1 MQRILVTGG
10 CGFIGSNFINY
21 VLDNDLAESVV
32 NIDKCTYAS
41 NTEFINSKHRKS
53 KRYSLYADDI
63 SKKLS
68 VVSNKFDYIFH
79 FAAESHVDN
88 SIKDPSPF
96 IESNVLGTFNIV
108 NWGFQNNIPVVVV
121 STDEVYGSLSWKE
134 ASSEEDS
141 RLKPSSIYSS
151 SKAAAD
157 LIAMSYY
164 HTHKYDVRITRCTN
178 NFGPHQHKEKF
189 IPNTIL
195 KIKNKEKIPVYGDGQ
210 NIREWIWVEDHCQAV
225 FSVALNGKAGNIYNI
240 GSGNEQRNID
250 VVNKLLDIMCESKDL
265 ISFVED
271 RKGHDKR
278 YSLDSSKIV
287 LETGWFPKVTESNF
301 EDYLVKTVDYYCK
314 DR

>member
-21 VLDNDLAESVV
+21 VLDNDLVESVV

-41 NTEFINSKHRKS
+41 DQSYIKS
-53 KRYSLYADDI
+53 KYRNSNRYQLYIEDI
-63 SKKLS
+63 CGKPSFVTK
-68 VVSNKFDYIFH
+68 NFDYIFH

-88 SIKDPSPF
+88 SIKTPLPF

-108 NWGFQNNIPVVVV
+108 NWGFENNIPTVVV
-121 STDEVYGSLSWKE
+121 STDEVYGSLNWKE
-134 ASSEEDS
+134 ASSNEDS
-141 RLKPSSIYSS
+141 QLRPSSIYSS

-157 LIAMSYY
+157 LIALSY
-164 HTHKYDVRITRCTN
+164 HKTHNYDVRITRCTN
-178 NFGPHQHKEKF
+178 NFGPNQNKEKF

-195 KIKNKEKIPVYGDGQ
+195 KINNKQKIPVYGDGQ
-210 NIREWIWVEDHCQAV
+210 NIREWIWVEDHCHAV
-225 FSVALNGKAGNIYNI
+225 YNVALNGKAGQVYNI
-240 GSGNEQRNID
+240 GSGNEQRNLD
-250 VVNKLLDIMCESKDL
+250 VVNMLLDIMGEDKNL

-287 LETGWFPKVTESNF
+287 LETGWYPKVTESNF
-301 EDYLVKTVDYYCK
+301 EEYLKKTVDYYCK
-314 DR
+314 

>member
-21 VLDNDLAESVV
+21 VLDNDLVESVV

-41 NTEFINSKHRKS
+41 DKNYIKPRHRNSDRYQLYIEDICGKPSFVS
-53 KRYSLYADDI
+53 K
-63 SKKLS
+63 
-68 VVSNKFDYIFH
+68 NFDYIFH

-88 SIKDPSPF
+88 SIKTPLPF

-108 NWGFQNNIPVVVV
+108 NWGYENNIPTVVV

-134 ASSEEDS
+134 ASSDEDS
-141 RLKPSSIYSS
+141 QLKPSSIYSS

-157 LIAMSYY
+157 LIALSY
-164 HTHKYDVRITRCTN
+164 HKTHNYDVRITRCTN
-178 NFGPHQHKEKF
+178 NFGPNQNREKF

-195 KIKNKEKIPVYGDGQ
+195 KIKNKQQIPVYGDGQ

-225 FSVALNGKAGNIYNI
+225 FNVALNGKAGNVYNI
-240 GSGNEQRNID
+240 GSGNEQRNLDI
-250 VVNKLLDIMCESKDL
+250 VNMLLDIMDGETDL

-301 EDYLVKTVDYYCK
+301 EEYLKKTVDYYC
-314 DR
+314 R

>member
-21 VLDNDLAESVV
+21 VLDNDLVESVV

-41 NTEFINSKHRKS
+41 DQNYIKPKYRNSNRYQLYIEDICGKPSFVS
-53 KRYSLYADDI
+53 K
-63 SKKLS
+63 
-68 VVSNKFDYIFH
+68 NFDYIFH

-88 SIKDPSPF
+88 SIKTPLPF
-96 IESNVLGTFNIV
+96 IESNVLGTFNII
-108 NWGFQNNIPVVVV
+108 NWGFENNIPTVVV

-134 ASSEEDS
+134 ASSDEDS
-141 RLKPSSIYSS
+141 QLRPSSIYSS

-157 LIAMSYY
+157 LIALSY
-164 HTHKYDVRITRCTN
+164 HKTHNYDVRITRCTN
-178 NFGPHQHKEKF
+178 NFGPNQNKEKF

-195 KIKNKEKIPVYGDGQ
+195 KIKNKQQIPVYGDGQ
-210 NIREWIWVEDHCQAV
+210 NIREWIWVEDHCHAV
-225 FSVALNGKAGNIYNI
+225 FNVALNGKAGNVYNI
-240 GSGNEQRNID
+240 GSGNEQRNLDI
-250 VVNKLLDIMCESKDL
+250 VNMLLDIMCESKDL

-287 LETGWFPKVTESNF
+287 LETGWYPKVTESNF
-301 EDYLVKTVDYYCK
+301 EEYLVKTVDYYCK
-314 DR
+314 

>member
-21 VLDNDLAESVV
+21 VLDNNLVENVV

-41 NTEFINSKHRKS
+41 NKNYIKPKYRKS
-53 KRYSLYADDI
+53 NRYQLYIEDI
-63 SKKLS
+63 CGKPSFVTK
-68 VVSNKFDYIFH
+68 NFDYIFH

-88 SIKDPSPF
+88 SIKTPLPF

-108 NWGFQNNIPVVVV
+108 NWGYENNIPTVVV

-134 ASSEEDS
+134 ASSDEDS
-141 RLKPSSIYSS
+141 QLKPSSIYSS

-157 LIAMSYY
+157 LIALSY
-164 HTHKYDVRITRCTN
+164 HKTHNYDVRITRCTN
-178 NFGPHQHKEKF
+178 NFGPNQNREKF

-195 KIKNKEKIPVYGDGQ
+195 KIKNKQQIPVYGDGQ
-210 NIREWIWVEDHCQAV
+210 NIREWIWVEDHCHAV
-225 FSVALNGKAGNIYNI
+225 FNVALNGKAGNVYNI
-240 GSGNEQRNID
+240 GSGNEQRNLDI
-250 VVNKLLDIMCESKDL
+250 VNMLLDIMDGETDL
-265 ISFVED
+265 ITFVED

-287 LETGWFPKVTESNF
+287 LETGWYPKVTESNF
-301 EDYLVKTVDYYCK
+301 EEYLKKTVDYYCK
-314 DR
+314 

>member
-21 VLDNDLAESVV
+21 VLDNDLVESVV

-41 NTEFINSKHRKS
+41 NQNYIKPKYRNSNRYQLYIEDICGKPSFVS
-53 KRYSLYADDI
+53 K
-63 SKKLS
+63 
-68 VVSNKFDYIFH
+68 KFDYIFH

-88 SIKDPSPF
+88 SIKTPLPF

-108 NWGFQNNIPVVVV
+108 NWGFENNIPTVVV

-134 ASSEEDS
+134 ASSDEDS
-141 RLKPSSIYSS
+141 QLKPSSIYSS

-157 LIAMSYY
+157 LIALSY
-164 HTHKYDVRITRCTN
+164 HKTHNYDVRITRCTN
-178 NFGPHQHKEKF
+178 NFGPNQNKEKF

-195 KIKNKEKIPVYGDGQ
+195 KIKNKQQIPVYGDGQ
-210 NIREWIWVEDHCQAV
+210 NIREWIWVEDHCHAV
-225 FSVALNGKAGNIYNI
+225 YNVAINGKAGNVYNI
-240 GSGNEQRNID
+240 GSGNEQRNLDI
-250 VVNKLLDIMCESKDL
+250 VNMLLDIMGGETDL

-301 EDYLVKTVDYYCK
+301 EEYLKKTVDYYC
-314 DR
+314 R

>member
-21 VLDNDLAESVV
+21 VLDNELVESVV

-41 NTEFINSKHRKS
+41 DKNYIKPRHRNSDRYQLYIEDICGKPSFVS
-53 KRYSLYADDI
+53 K
-63 SKKLS
+63 
-68 VVSNKFDYIFH
+68 NFDYIFH

-88 SIKDPSPF
+88 SIKTPLPF

-108 NWGFQNNIPVVVV
+108 NWGYENNIPTVVV

-134 ASSEEDS
+134 ASSDEDS
-141 RLKPSSIYSS
+141 QLKPSSIYSS

-157 LIAMSYY
+157 LIALSY
-164 HTHKYDVRITRCTN
+164 HKTHNYDVRITRCTN
-178 NFGPHQHKEKF
+178 NFGPNQNKEKF

-195 KIKNKEKIPVYGDGQ
+195 KIKNKQQIPVYGDGQ

-225 FSVALNGKAGNIYNI
+225 FNVALNGKAGNVYNI
-240 GSGNEQRNID
+240 GSGNEQRNLDI
-250 VVNKLLDIMCESKDL
+250 VNMLLDIMDGETDL

-301 EDYLVKTVDYYCK
+301 EEYLKKTVDYYC
-314 DR
+314 R

>member
-21 VLDNDLAESVV
+21 VLDNDLVESVV

-41 NTEFINSKHRKS
+41 DQNYIKPKYRNSNRYQLYIEDICGKPSFVS
-53 KRYSLYADDI
+53 K
-63 SKKLS
+63 
-68 VVSNKFDYIFH
+68 NFDYIFH

-88 SIKDPSPF
+88 SIKTPLPF
-96 IESNVLGTFNIV
+96 IESNVLGTFNII
-108 NWGFQNNIPVVVV
+108 NWGFENNIPTVVV

-134 ASSEEDS
+134 ASSDEDS
-141 RLKPSSIYSS
+141 QLRPSSIYSS

-157 LIAMSYY
+157 LIALSY
-164 HTHKYDVRITRCTN
+164 HKTHNYDVRITRCTN
-178 NFGPHQHKEKF
+178 NFGPNQNKEKF

-195 KIKNKEKIPVYGDGQ
+195 KIKNKQQIPVYGDGQ
-210 NIREWIWVEDHCQAV
+210 NIREWIWVEDHCHAV
-225 FSVALNGKAGNIYNI
+225 FNVALNGKAGNVYNI
-240 GSGNEQRNID
+240 GSGNEQRNLDI
-250 VVNKLLDIMCESKDL
+250 VNMLLDIMCESKDL

-287 LETGWFPKVTESNF
+287 LETGWYPKVTENNF
-301 EDYLVKTVDYYCK
+301 EEYLVKTVDYYCK
-314 DR
+314 

>member
-32 NIDKCTYAS
+32 NIDKRTYAS
-41 NTEFINSKHRKS
+41 NTDFIKEKYRKS

-63 SKKLS
+63 AKGIS

-88 SIKDPSPF
+88 SIKDPTPF

-108 NWGFQNNIPVVVV
+108 NWGFQNNIPTVVV

-134 ASSEEDS
+134 ASSDEDS
-141 RLKPSSIYSS
+141 QLRPSSIYSS

-157 LIAMSYY
+157 LIALSY
-164 HTHKYDVRITRCTN
+164 HKTHNYDVRVTRCTN

-210 NIREWIWVEDHCQAV
+210 NIREWIWVEDHCHAV
-225 FSVALNGKAGNIYNI
+225 YNVALNGKAGNVYNI

-250 VVNKLLDIMCESKDL
+250 VVNMLLDIMCESKDL

-287 LETGWFPKVTESNF
+287 LETGWYPKVTESNF
-301 EDYLVKTVDYYCK
+301 EEYLVKTVDYYCK
-314 DR
+314 SR

>member
-21 VLDNDLAESVV
+21 VLDNDLVESVV

-41 NTEFINSKHRKS
+41 NKNFIKPRHRNSDRYQLYIEDICGKPSFVS
-53 KRYSLYADDI
+53 K
-63 SKKLS
+63 
-68 VVSNKFDYIFH
+68 NFDYIFH

-88 SIKDPSPF
+88 SIKTPLPF

-108 NWGFQNNIPVVVV
+108 NWGFENNIPTVVV

-134 ASSEEDS
+134 ASSDEDS
-141 RLKPSSIYSS
+141 QVKPSSIYSS

-157 LIAMSYY
+157 LIALSYY
-164 HTHKYDVRITRCTN
+164 KTHNYDVRITRCTN
-178 NFGPHQHKEKF
+178 NFGPNQNKEKF

-195 KIKNKEKIPVYGDGQ
+195 KIKNKQQIPVYGDGQ
-210 NIREWIWVEDHCQAV
+210 NIREWIWVEDHCHAV
-225 FSVALNGKAGNIYNI
+225 FNVALNGKAGNVYNI
-240 GSGNEQRNID
+240 GSGNEQRNLDI
-250 VVNKLLDIMCESKDL
+250 VNMLLDIMEGESDL
-265 ISFVED
+265 ITFVED

-287 LETGWFPKVTESNF
+287 LETGWYPKVTESNF
-301 EDYLVKTVDYYCK
+301 EEYLKKTVDYYCK
-314 DR
+314 

>member
-21 VLDNDLAESVV
+21 VLDNELVESVV

-41 NTEFINSKHRKS
+41 DQTYIKS
-53 KRYSLYADDI
+53 KYRNSNRYQLYIEDI
-63 SKKLS
+63 CGKPSFVSK
-68 VVSNKFDYIFH
+68 NFDYIFH

-88 SIKDPSPF
+88 SIKTPLPF

-108 NWGFQNNIPVVVV
+108 NWGFENNIPTVVV
-121 STDEVYGSLSWKE
+121 STDEVYGSLNWKE
-134 ASSEEDS
+134 ASSDEDS
-141 RLKPSSIYSS
+141 QLRPSSIYSS

-157 LIAMSYY
+157 LIALSY
-164 HTHKYDVRITRCTN
+164 HKTHNYDVRITRCTN
-178 NFGPHQHKEKF
+178 NFGPNQNKEKF

-195 KIKNKEKIPVYGDGQ
+195 KIKNKQKIPVYGDGQ
-210 NIREWIWVEDHCQAV
+210 NIREWIWVEDHCHAV
-225 FSVALNGKAGNIYNI
+225 FNVALNGKAGQVYNI
-240 GSGNEQRNID
+240 GSGNEQRNLD
-250 VVNKLLDIMCESKDL
+250 VVNMLLEIMGEDKNL

-287 LETGWFPKVTESNF
+287 LETGWYPKVTESNF
-301 EDYLVKTVDYYCK
+301 EEYLKKTVDYYCK
-314 DR
+314 

>member
-32 NIDKCTYAS
+32 NIDKCSYAS
-41 NTEFINSKHRKS
+41 NPDFVKEKYRKS

-63 SKKLS
+63 AKGIS

-108 NWGFQNNIPVVVV
+108 NWGFQNNIPTVVV

-134 ASSEEDS
+134 ASSDEDS
-141 RLKPSSIYSS
+141 LLKPSSIYSS

-157 LIAMSYY
+157 LIALSYY
-164 HTHKYDVRITRCTN
+164 KTHNYDVRVTRCTN

-210 NIREWIWVEDHCQAV
+210 NIREWIWVEDHCHAV
-225 FSVALNGKAGNIYNI
+225 FNVALNGKAGNVYNI

-250 VVNKLLDIMCESKDL
+250 VVNMLLDIMCESKDL

-287 LETGWFPKVTESNF
+287 LETGWYPKVTESNF
-301 EDYLVKTVDYYCK
+301 EEYLVKTVDFYCK

>member
-32 NIDKCTYAS
+32 NIDKCSYAS
-41 NTEFINSKHRKS
+41 NPDFVKQKYRKS
-53 KRYSLYADDI
+53 KRYSLYSDDI
-63 SKKLS
+63 AKGIS
-68 VVSNKFDYIFH
+68 VVTNKFDYIFH

-88 SIKDPSPF
+88 SIKNPSPF

-108 NWGFQNNIPVVVV
+108 NWGFQNNIPTVVV

-134 ASSEEDS
+134 ASSDEDS
-141 RLKPSSIYSS
+141 LLKPSSIYSS

-157 LIAMSYY
+157 LIALSYY
-164 HTHKYDVRITRCTN
+164 KTHNYDVRITRCTN

-210 NIREWIWVEDHCQAV
+210 NIREWIWVEDHCHAV
-225 FSVALNGKAGNIYNI
+225 FNVALNGKAGNVYNI
-240 GSGNEQRNID
+240 GSGNEQRTID
-250 VVNKLLDIMCESKDL
+250 VVNMLLDIMGESKDL

-287 LETGWFPKVTESNF
+287 LETGWYPKVTESNF
-301 EDYLVKTVDYYCK
+301 EEYLVKTVDFYCK

>member
-32 NIDKCTYAS
+32 NIDKRTYAS
-41 NTEFINSKHRKS
+41 NTDFIKEKYRKS

-63 SKKLS
+63 AKGIS

-108 NWGFQNNIPVVVV
+108 NWGFQNNIPTVVV

-134 ASSEEDS
+134 ASSDEES
-141 RLKPSSIYSS
+141 LLKPSSIYSS

-157 LIAMSYY
+157 LIALSYY
-164 HTHKYDVRITRCTN
+164 KTHNYDVRVTRCTN

-210 NIREWIWVEDHCQAV
+210 NIREWIWVEDHCHAV
-225 FSVALNGKAGNIYNI
+225 FNVALNGKAGNVYNI

-250 VVNKLLDIMCESKDL
+250 VVNMLLDIMCESKDL

-287 LETGWFPKVTESNF
+287 LETGWYPKVTESNF
-301 EDYLVKTVDYYCK
+301 EEYLVKTVDFYCK
-314 DR
+314 GR

>member
-21 VLDNDLAESVV
+21 VLDNDLVEKVV

-41 NTEFINSKHRKS
+41 NTEFVKEKHRKS

-63 SKKLS
+63 AKGIS

-108 NWGFQNNIPVVVV
+108 NWGFQNNVPTVVV
-121 STDEVYGSLSWKE
+121 STDEVYGSLNWKE
-134 ASSEEDS
+134 ASSDEDS
-141 RLKPSSIYSS
+141 QLRPSSIYSS

-157 LIAMSYY
+157 LIALSY
-164 HTHKYDVRITRCTN
+164 HKTHNYDVRVTRCTN

-210 NIREWIWVEDHCQAV
+210 NIREWIWVEDHCHAV
-225 FSVALNGKAGNIYNI
+225 YNVALNGKAGNVYNI

-250 VVNKLLDIMCESKDL
+250 VVNMLLDIMCESKDL

-287 LETGWFPKVTESNF
+287 LETGWYPKVTESNF

>member
-21 VLDNDLAESVV
+21 VLDNDLVESVV

-41 NTEFINSKHRKS
+41 DKNYIKPRHRNSDRYQLYIEDICGKPSFVS
-53 KRYSLYADDI
+53 K
-63 SKKLS
+63 
-68 VVSNKFDYIFH
+68 NFDYIFH

-88 SIKDPSPF
+88 SIKTPLPF

-108 NWGFQNNIPVVVV
+108 NWGYENNIPTVVV

-134 ASSEEDS
+134 ASSDEDS
-141 RLKPSSIYSS
+141 QLKPSSIYSS

-157 LIAMSYY
+157 LIALSY
-164 HTHKYDVRITRCTN
+164 HKTHNYDVRITRCTN
-178 NFGPHQHKEKF
+178 NFGPNQNKEKF

-195 KIKNKEKIPVYGDGQ
+195 KIKNKQQIPVYGDGQ

-225 FSVALNGKAGNIYNI
+225 FNVALNGKAGNVYNI
-240 GSGNEQRNID
+240 GSGNEQRNLDI
-250 VVNKLLDIMCESKDL
+250 VNMLLDIMDGETDL

-301 EDYLVKTVDYYCK
+301 EEYLKKTVDYYC
-314 DR
+314 R

>member
-41 NTEFINSKHRKS
+41 DQNYIKPKYRNSNRYQLYIEDICGKPSFVS
-53 KRYSLYADDI
+53 K
-63 SKKLS
+63 
-68 VVSNKFDYIFH
+68 NFDYIFH

-88 SIKDPSPF
+88 SIKTPLPF

-108 NWGFQNNIPVVVV
+108 NWGFENNIPTVVV

-134 ASSEEDS
+134 ASSDEDS
-141 RLKPSSIYSS
+141 QLKPSSIYSS

-157 LIAMSYY
+157 LIALSY
-164 HTHKYDVRITRCTN
+164 HKTHNYDVRITRCTN
-178 NFGPHQHKEKF
+178 NFGPNQNKEKF

-195 KIKNKEKIPVYGDGQ
+195 KIKNKQQIPVYGDGQ
-210 NIREWIWVEDHCQAV
+210 NIREWIWVEDHCHAV
-225 FSVALNGKAGNIYNI
+225 FNVALNGKAGNVYNI
-240 GSGNEQRNID
+240 GSGNEQRNLDI
-250 VVNKLLDIMCESKDL
+250 VNMLLDIMDGETDL

-301 EDYLVKTVDYYCK
+301 EEYLKKTVDYYC
-314 DR
+314 R

>member
-21 VLDNDLAESVV
+21 VLDNELVESVV

-41 NTEFINSKHRKS
+41 DQTYIKS
-53 KRYSLYADDI
+53 KYRNSNRYQLYIEDI
-63 SKKLS
+63 CGKPSFVSK
-68 VVSNKFDYIFH
+68 NFDYIFH

-88 SIKDPSPF
+88 SIKTPLPF

-108 NWGFQNNIPVVVV
+108 NWGFENNIPTVVV
-121 STDEVYGSLSWKE
+121 STDEVYGSLNWKE
-134 ASSEEDS
+134 ASSDEDS
-141 RLKPSSIYSS
+141 QLRPSSIYSS

-157 LIAMSYY
+157 LIALSY
-164 HTHKYDVRITRCTN
+164 HKTHNYDVRITRCTN
-178 NFGPHQHKEKF
+178 NFGPNQNKEKF

-195 KIKNKEKIPVYGDGQ
+195 KIKNKQKIPVYGDGQ
-210 NIREWIWVEDHCQAV
+210 NIREWIWVEDHCHAV
-225 FSVALNGKAGNIYNI
+225 FNIALNGKAGQVYNI
-240 GSGNEQRNID
+240 GSGNEQRNLD
-250 VVNKLLDIMCESKDL
+250 VVNMLLEIMGEDKNL

-287 LETGWFPKVTESNF
+287 LETGWYPKVTESNF
-301 EDYLVKTVDYYCK
+301 EEYLKKTVDYYCK
-314 DR
+314 

>member
-21 VLDNDLAESVV
+21 VLDNDLVESVV

-41 NTEFINSKHRKS
+41 DKNYIKPKYRNSNRYQLYIEDICGKPSFVS
-53 KRYSLYADDI
+53 K
-63 SKKLS
+63 
-68 VVSNKFDYIFH
+68 NFDYIFH

-88 SIKDPSPF
+88 SIKTPLPF

-108 NWGFQNNIPVVVV
+108 NWGFENNIPTVVV

-134 ASSEEDS
+134 ASSDEDS
-141 RLKPSSIYSS
+141 QLKPSSIYSS

-157 LIAMSYY
+157 LIALSY
-164 HTHKYDVRITRCTN
+164 HKTHNYDVRITRCTN
-178 NFGPHQHKEKF
+178 NFGPNQNKEKF

-195 KIKNKEKIPVYGDGQ
+195 KIKNKQQIPVYGDGQ
-210 NIREWIWVEDHCQAV
+210 NIREWIWVEDHCHAV
-225 FSVALNGKAGNIYNI
+225 FNVALNGKAGNVYNI
-240 GSGNEQRNID
+240 GSGNEQRNLDI
-250 VVNKLLDIMCESKDL
+250 VNMLLDIMDGETDL

-301 EDYLVKTVDYYCK
+301 EEYLKKTVDYYC
-314 DR
+314 R

>member
-21 VLDNDLAESVV
+21 VLDNDLVESVV

-41 NTEFINSKHRKS
+41 NTNFINPKHRKS

-63 SKKLS
+63 AKGIS
-68 VVSNKFDYIFH
+68 VVTNKFDYIFH

-108 NWGFQNNIPVVVV
+108 NWGFQNNIPTVVV
-121 STDEVYGSLSWKE
+121 STDEVYGSLNWKE
-134 ASSEEDS
+134 ASSDEDS
-141 RLKPSSIYSS
+141 QLRPSSIYSS

-157 LIAMSYY
+157 LIALSY
-164 HTHKYDVRITRCTN
+164 HKTHNYDVRVTRCTN

-210 NIREWIWVEDHCQAV
+210 NIREWIWVEDHCHAV
-225 FSVALNGKAGNIYNI
+225 YNVALNGKAGNVYNI

-250 VVNKLLDIMCESKDL
+250 VVNMLLDIMCESKDL

-287 LETGWFPKVTESNF
+287 LETGWYPKVTESNF

>member
-21 VLDNDLAESVV
+21 VLDNDLVESVV

-41 NTEFINSKHRKS
+41 DKNYIKPRHRNSDRYQLYIEDICGKPSFVS
-53 KRYSLYADDI
+53 K
-63 SKKLS
+63 
-68 VVSNKFDYIFH
+68 NFDYIFH

-88 SIKDPSPF
+88 SIKTPLPF

-108 NWGFQNNIPVVVV
+108 NWGYENNIPTVVV

-134 ASSEEDS
+134 ASSDEDS
-141 RLKPSSIYSS
+141 QLKPSSIYSS

-157 LIAMSYY
+157 LIALSY
-164 HTHKYDVRITRCTN
+164 HKTHNYDVRITRCTN
-178 NFGPHQHKEKF
+178 NFGPNQNREKF

-195 KIKNKEKIPVYGDGQ
+195 KIKNKQQIPVYGDGQ
-210 NIREWIWVEDHCQAV
+210 NIREWIWVEDHCHAV
-225 FSVALNGKAGNIYNI
+225 FNVALNGKAGNVYNI
-240 GSGNEQRNID
+240 GSGNEQRNLDI
-250 VVNKLLDIMCESKDL
+250 VNMLLDIMDGETDL

-301 EDYLVKTVDYYCK
+301 EEYLKKTVDYYC
-314 DR
+314 R

>member
-21 VLDNDLAESVV
+21 VLDNDLVESVV

-41 NTEFINSKHRKS
+41 DQTYIKS
-53 KRYSLYADDI
+53 KYRNSNRYQLYIEDI
-63 SKKLS
+63 CGKPSFVSK
-68 VVSNKFDYIFH
+68 NFDYIFH

-88 SIKDPSPF
+88 SIKTPLPF

-108 NWGFQNNIPVVVV
+108 NWGFENNIPTVVV
-121 STDEVYGSLSWKE
+121 STDEVYGSLNWKE
-134 ASSEEDS
+134 ASSDEDS
-141 RLKPSSIYSS
+141 QLRPSSIYSS

-157 LIAMSYY
+157 LIALSY
-164 HTHKYDVRITRCTN
+164 HKTHNYDVRITRCTN
-178 NFGPHQHKEKF
+178 NFGPNQNKEKF

-210 NIREWIWVEDHCQAV
+210 NIREWIWVEDHCHAV
-225 FSVALNGKAGNIYNI
+225 FNVALNGKAGQVYNI
-240 GSGNEQRNID
+240 GSGNEQRNLDI
-250 VVNKLLDIMCESKDL
+250 VNMLLDIMGEDKNL

-287 LETGWFPKVTESNF
+287 LETGWYPKVTESNF
-301 EDYLVKTVDYYCK
+301 EEYLKKTVDYYCK
-314 DR
+314 

>member
-21 VLDNDLAESVV
+21 VLDNDLVESVV

-41 NTEFINSKHRKS
+41 DQSYIKS
-53 KRYSLYADDI
+53 KYRNSNRYQLYIEDI
-63 SKKLS
+63 CGKPSFVTK
-68 VVSNKFDYIFH
+68 NFDYIFH

-88 SIKDPSPF
+88 SIKTPLPF

-108 NWGFQNNIPVVVV
+108 NWGFENNIPTVVV
-121 STDEVYGSLSWKE
+121 STDEVYGSLNWKE
-134 ASSEEDS
+134 ASSNEDS
-141 RLKPSSIYSS
+141 QLRPSSIYSS

-157 LIAMSYY
+157 LIALSY
-164 HTHKYDVRITRCTN
+164 HKTHNYDVRITRCTN
-178 NFGPHQHKEKF
+178 NFGPNQNKEKF

-195 KIKNKEKIPVYGDGQ
+195 KIKNKQKIPVYGDGQ
-210 NIREWIWVEDHCQAV
+210 NIREWIWVEDHCHAV
-225 FSVALNGKAGNIYNI
+225 FNVALNGKAGQVYNI
-240 GSGNEQRNID
+240 GSGNEQRNLD
-250 VVNKLLDIMCESKDL
+250 VVNMLLDIMGEDKNL

-287 LETGWFPKVTESNF
+287 LETGWYPKVTESNF
-301 EDYLVKTVDYYCK
+301 EEYLKKTVDYYCK
-314 DR
+314 

>member
-41 NTEFINSKHRKS
+41 NPKFINSKHRTS
-53 KRYSLYADDI
+53 KRYSLYGDDI

-68 VVSNKFDYIFH
+68 LVSNKYDCIFH

-108 NWGFQNNIPVVVV
+108 NWGFQNNIPIVVV
-121 STDEVYGSLSWKE
+121 STDEVYGSLTWKE

-225 FSVALNGKAGNIYNI
+225 FSVAKNGKAGNIYNI

-278 YSLDSSKIV
+278 YSLDSSKVV
-287 LETGWFPKVTESNF
+287 LETGWYPKVTESNF

-314 DR
+314 

>member
-21 VLDNDLAESVV
+21 VLDNDLVESVV

-41 NTEFINSKHRKS
+41 NKNYIKPKYRNSNRYQLYIEDICGKPSFVS
-53 KRYSLYADDI
+53 K
-63 SKKLS
+63 
-68 VVSNKFDYIFH
+68 NFDYIFH

-88 SIKDPSPF
+88 SIKTPLPF
-96 IESNVLGTFNIV
+96 IESNVLGTFNII
-108 NWGFQNNIPVVVV
+108 NWGFENNIPTVVV

-134 ASSEEDS
+134 ASSDEDS
-141 RLKPSSIYSS
+141 QLKPSSIYSS

-157 LIAMSYY
+157 LIALSY
-164 HTHKYDVRITRCTN
+164 HKTHNYDVRITRCTN
-178 NFGPHQHKEKF
+178 NFGPNQNKEKF

-195 KIKNKEKIPVYGDGQ
+195 KIKNKQQIPVYGDGQ
-210 NIREWIWVEDHCQAV
+210 NIREWIWVEDHCHAV
-225 FSVALNGKAGNIYNI
+225 YNVALNGKAGNVYNI
-240 GSGNEQRNID
+240 GSGNEQRNLDI
-250 VVNKLLDIMCESKDL
+250 VNMLLDIMEGESDL
-265 ISFVED
+265 ITFVED

-301 EDYLVKTVDYYCK
+301 EEYLKKTVDYYCK
-314 DR
+314 

>member
-21 VLDNDLAESVV
+21 VLDNDLVESVV

-41 NTEFINSKHRKS
+41 DKNYIKPRHRNSDRYQLYIEDICGKPSFVS
-53 KRYSLYADDI
+53 K
-63 SKKLS
+63 
-68 VVSNKFDYIFH
+68 NFDYIFH

-88 SIKDPSPF
+88 SIKTPLPF
-96 IESNVLGTFNIV
+96 IESNVLGTFKIV
-108 NWGFQNNIPVVVV
+108 NWGYENNIPTVVV

-134 ASSEEDS
+134 ASSDEDS
-141 RLKPSSIYSS
+141 QLRPSSIYSS

-157 LIAMSYY
+157 LIALSY
-164 HTHKYDVRITRCTN
+164 HKTHNYDVRITRCTN
-178 NFGPHQHKEKF
+178 NFGPNQNKEKF

-195 KIKNKEKIPVYGDGQ
+195 KIKNKQQIPVYGDGQ
-210 NIREWIWVEDHCQAV
+210 NIREWIWVEDHCHAV
-225 FSVALNGKAGNIYNI
+225 FNVALNGKAGNVYNI
-240 GSGNEQRNID
+240 GSGNEQRNLDI
-250 VVNKLLDIMCESKDL
+250 VNMLLDIMEGETDL

-287 LETGWFPKVTESNF
+287 LETGWYPKVTESNF
-301 EDYLVKTVDYYCK
+301 EEYLKKTVDYYC
-314 DR
+314 R

>member
-21 VLDNDLAESVV
+21 VLDNNLVESVV

-41 NTEFINSKHRKS
+41 DKNYIKPRHRNSDRYQLYIEDICGKPSFVS
-53 KRYSLYADDI
+53 K
-63 SKKLS
+63 
-68 VVSNKFDYIFH
+68 NFDYIFH

-88 SIKDPSPF
+88 SIKTPLPF

-108 NWGFQNNIPVVVV
+108 NWGYENNIPTVVV

-134 ASSEEDS
+134 ASSDEDS
-141 RLKPSSIYSS
+141 QLKPSSIYSS

-157 LIAMSYY
+157 LIALSY
-164 HTHKYDVRITRCTN
+164 HKTHNYDVRITRCTN
-178 NFGPHQHKEKF
+178 NFGPNQNREKF

-195 KIKNKEKIPVYGDGQ
+195 KIKNKQQIPVYGDGQ
-210 NIREWIWVEDHCQAV
+210 NIREWIWVEDHCHAV
-225 FSVALNGKAGNIYNI
+225 FNVAMNGKAGNVYNI
-240 GSGNEQRNID
+240 GSGNEQRNLDI
-250 VVNKLLDIMCESKDL
+250 VNMLLDIMDGETDL

-301 EDYLVKTVDYYCK
+301 EEYLKKTVDYYC
-314 DR
+314 R

>member
-21 VLDNDLAESVV
+21 VLDNDLVESVV

-41 NTEFINSKHRKS
+41 NQNYIKPEYRNSNRYQLYIEDICGKLDLVS
-53 KRYSLYADDI
+53 K
-63 SKKLS
+63 
-68 VVSNKFDYIFH
+68 NFDYIFH

-88 SIKDPSPF
+88 SIKNPLPF
-96 IESNVLGTFNIV
+96 IESNVVGTFNIV
-108 NWGFQNNIPVVVV
+108 NWGFQNNIPTVVV

-134 ASSEEDS
+134 ASSDEDS
-141 RLKPSSIYSS
+141 HLRPSSIYSS

-157 LIAMSYY
+157 LIALSF
-164 HTHKYDVRITRCTN
+164 HKTHNYDVRITRCTN
-178 NFGPHQHKEKF
+178 NFGPNQNKEKF

-195 KIKNKEKIPVYGDGQ
+195 KIKNKQQIPVYGDGQ
-210 NIREWIWVEDHCQAV
+210 NIREWIWVEDHCHAV
-225 FSVALNGKAGNIYNI
+225 FNVALNGKGGNIYNI
-240 GSGNEQRNID
+240 GSGNEQRNLDI
-250 VVNKLLDIMCESKDL
+250 VNMLLDIMDGETDL

-287 LETGWFPKVTESNF
+287 LETGWYPKVTESNF
-301 EDYLVKTVDYYCK
+301 EEYLKKTVDYYC
-314 DR
+314 R

>member
-21 VLDNDLAESVV
+21 VLDNDLVESVV

-41 NTEFINSKHRKS
+41 DQSYIKS
-53 KRYSLYADDI
+53 KYRNSNRYQLYIEDI
-63 SKKLS
+63 CGKPSFVTK
-68 VVSNKFDYIFH
+68 NFDYIFH

-88 SIKDPSPF
+88 SIKTPLPF

-108 NWGFQNNIPVVVV
+108 NWGFENNIPTVVV
-121 STDEVYGSLSWKE
+121 STDEVYGSLNWKE
-134 ASSEEDS
+134 ASSNEDS
-141 RLKPSSIYSS
+141 QLRPSSIYSS

-157 LIAMSYY
+157 LIALSY
-164 HTHKYDVRITRCTN
+164 HKTHNYDVRITRCTN
-178 NFGPHQHKEKF
+178 NFGPNQNKEKF

-195 KIKNKEKIPVYGDGQ
+195 KIKNKQKIPVYGDGQ
-210 NIREWIWVEDHCQAV
+210 NIREWIWVEDHCHAV
-225 FSVALNGKAGNIYNI
+225 YNVALNGKAGQVYNI
-240 GSGNEQRNID
+240 GSGNEQRNLD
-250 VVNKLLDIMCESKDL
+250 VVNMLLDIMGEDKNL

-287 LETGWFPKVTESNF
+287 LETGWYPKVTESNF
-301 EDYLVKTVDYYCK
+301 EEYLKKTVDYYCK
-314 DR
+314 

>member
-21 VLDNDLAESVV
+21 VLDNELVESVV

-41 NTEFINSKHRKS
+41 DQTYIKS
-53 KRYSLYADDI
+53 KYRNSNRYQLYIEDI
-63 SKKLS
+63 CGKPSFVSK
-68 VVSNKFDYIFH
+68 NFDYIFH

-88 SIKDPSPF
+88 SIKTPLPF

-108 NWGFQNNIPVVVV
+108 NWGFENNIPTVVV
-121 STDEVYGSLSWKE
+121 STDEVYGSLNWKE
-134 ASSEEDS
+134 ASSDEDS
-141 RLKPSSIYSS
+141 QLRPSSIYSS

-157 LIAMSYY
+157 LIALSY
-164 HTHKYDVRITRCTN
+164 HKTHNYDVRITRCTN
-178 NFGPHQHKEKF
+178 NFGPNQNKEKF

-195 KIKNKEKIPVYGDGQ
+195 KIKNKQKIPVYGDGQ
-210 NIREWIWVEDHCQAV
+210 NIREWIWVEDHCHAV
-225 FSVALNGKAGNIYNI
+225 FNVALNGKAGQVYNI
-240 GSGNEQRNID
+240 GSGNEQRNLD
-250 VVNKLLDIMCESKDL
+250 VVNMLLDIMGEDKNL

-287 LETGWFPKVTESNF
+287 LETGWYPKVTESNF
-301 EDYLVKTVDYYCK
+301 EEYLKKTVDYYCK
-314 DR
+314 

>member
-21 VLDNDLAESVV
+21 VLDNDLVESVV

-41 NTEFINSKHRKS
+41 DKNYIKKKYRNS
-53 KRYSLYADDI
+53 KRYQLYIEDI
-63 SKKLS
+63 CGTPSFVSK
-68 VVSNKFDYIFH
+68 NFDYIFH

-88 SIKDPSPF
+88 SIKKPLPF

-108 NWGFQNNIPVVVV
+108 NWGFENNIPTVVV

-134 ASSEEDS
+134 ASSDEDAQL
-141 RLKPSSIYSS
+141 RPSSIYSS

-157 LIAMSYY
+157 LIALSYY
-164 HTHKYDVRITRCTN
+164 KTHNYDVRVTRCTN
-178 NFGPHQHKEKF
+178 NFGPHQNIEKF

-195 KIKNKEKIPVYGDGQ
+195 KIKNKQQIPVYGDGQ

-225 FSVALNGKAGNIYNI
+225 FNVALNGKAGNVYNI
-240 GSGNEQRNID
+240 GSSNEQRNLDI
-250 VVNKLLDIMCESKDL
+250 VNMLLDIMEGETSL

-287 LETGWFPKVTESNF
+287 LETGWYPKVTERNF
-301 EDYLVKTVDYYCK
+301 EEYLKKTVDYYCK
-314 DR
+314 

>member
-21 VLDNDLAESVV
+21 VLDNDLVESVV

-41 NTEFINSKHRKS
+41 DQNYIKPKYRNSNRYQLYIEDICGKPSFVS
-53 KRYSLYADDI
+53 K
-63 SKKLS
+63 
-68 VVSNKFDYIFH
+68 KFDYIFH

-88 SIKDPSPF
+88 SIKTPLPF
-96 IESNVLGTFNIV
+96 IESNVLGTFKIV
-108 NWGFQNNIPVVVV
+108 NWGYENNIPTVVV

-134 ASSEEDS
+134 ASSDEDS
-141 RLKPSSIYSS
+141 QLKPSSIYSS

-157 LIAMSYY
+157 LIALSY
-164 HTHKYDVRITRCTN
+164 HKTHNYDVRITRCTN
-178 NFGPHQHKEKF
+178 NFGPNQNKEKF

-195 KIKNKEKIPVYGDGQ
+195 KIKNKQQIPVYGDGQ
-210 NIREWIWVEDHCQAV
+210 NIREWIWVEDHCHAV
-225 FSVALNGKAGNIYNI
+225 YNVALNGKAGNVYNI
-240 GSGNEQRNID
+240 GSGNEQRNLDI
-250 VVNKLLDIMCESKDL
+250 VNMLLDIMGGETDL

-301 EDYLVKTVDYYCK
+301 EEYLKKTVDYYC
-314 DR
+314 R

>member
-21 VLDNDLAESVV
+21 VLDNELVESVV

-41 NTEFINSKHRKS
+41 DQNYIKPKYRNSNRYQLYIEDICGKPSFVS
-53 KRYSLYADDI
+53 K
-63 SKKLS
+63 
-68 VVSNKFDYIFH
+68 NFDYIFH

-88 SIKDPSPF
+88 SIKTPLPF
-96 IESNVLGTFNIV
+96 IESNVLGTFNII
-108 NWGFQNNIPVVVV
+108 NWGFENNIPTVVV

-134 ASSEEDS
+134 ASSDEDS
-141 RLKPSSIYSS
+141 QLRPSSIYSS

-157 LIAMSYY
+157 LIALSY
-164 HTHKYDVRITRCTN
+164 HKTHNYDVRITRCTN
-178 NFGPHQHKEKF
+178 NFGPNQNKEKF

-195 KIKNKEKIPVYGDGQ
+195 KIKNKQQIPVYGDGQ
-210 NIREWIWVEDHCQAV
+210 NIREWIWVEDHCHAV
-225 FSVALNGKAGNIYNI
+225 FNVALNGKAGNVYNI
-240 GSGNEQRNID
+240 GSGNEQRNLDI
-250 VVNKLLDIMCESKDL
+250 VNMLLDIMCESKDL

-287 LETGWFPKVTESNF
+287 LETGWYPKVTENNF
-301 EDYLVKTVDYYCK
+301 EEYLVKTVDYYCK
-314 DR
+314 

>member
-21 VLDNDLAESVV
+21 VLDNDLVESVV

-41 NTEFINSKHRKS
+41 DQNYIKPKYRNSNRYQLYIEDICGKPSFVS
-53 KRYSLYADDI
+53 K
-63 SKKLS
+63 
-68 VVSNKFDYIFH
+68 NFDYIFH

-88 SIKDPSPF
+88 SIKTPLPF

-108 NWGFQNNIPVVVV
+108 NWGFENNIPTVVV

-134 ASSEEDS
+134 ASSDEDS
-141 RLKPSSIYSS
+141 QLKPSSIYSS

-157 LIAMSYY
+157 LIALSY
-164 HTHKYDVRITRCTN
+164 HKTHNYDVRITRCTN
-178 NFGPHQHKEKF
+178 NFGPNQNKEKF

-195 KIKNKEKIPVYGDGQ
+195 KIKNKQQIPVYGDGQ
-210 NIREWIWVEDHCQAV
+210 NIREWIWVEDHCHAV
-225 FSVALNGKAGNIYNI
+225 FNVALNGKAGNVYNI
-240 GSGNEQRNID
+240 GSGNEQRNLDI
-250 VVNKLLDIMCESKDL
+250 VNMLLDIMDGETDL

-301 EDYLVKTVDYYCK
+301 EEYLKKTVDYYC
-314 DR
+314 R

>member
-21 VLDNDLAESVV
+21 VLDNDLVESVV

-41 NTEFINSKHRKS
+41 DKNYIKPRHRNSDRYQLYIEDICGKPSFVS
-53 KRYSLYADDI
+53 K
-63 SKKLS
+63 
-68 VVSNKFDYIFH
+68 NFDYIFH

-88 SIKDPSPF
+88 SIKTPLPF

-108 NWGFQNNIPVVVV
+108 NWGYENNIPTVVV

-134 ASSEEDS
+134 ASSDEDS
-141 RLKPSSIYSS
+141 QLKPSSIYSS

-157 LIAMSYY
+157 LIALSY
-164 HTHKYDVRITRCTN
+164 HKTHNYDVRITRCTN
-178 NFGPHQHKEKF
+178 NFGPNQNKEKF

-195 KIKNKEKIPVYGDGQ
+195 KIKNKQQIPVYGDGQ
-210 NIREWIWVEDHCQAV
+210 NIREWIWVEDHCHAV
-225 FSVALNGKAGNIYNI
+225 FNVALNGKAGNVYNI
-240 GSGNEQRNID
+240 GSGNEQRNLDI
-250 VVNKLLDIMCESKDL
+250 VNMLLDIMDGETDL

-301 EDYLVKTVDYYCK
+301 EEYLKKTVDYYC
-314 DR
+314 R